1 MFILIEYIFWH
12 YAIAPFEI
20 IKIAN
25 NYFIYVWHKF
35 YIPNHLKTL
44 FRPWH
49 RQQPL
54 IEPKTIGDKI
64 FLATAGRLADF
75 YFILVA
81 AVVRLFVVIFGLISE
96 VFVFL
101 GFIFIFIFW
110 IFWPIVFV
118 YLLFSGIT
126 RIEAE
131 GFIYLAIAVILFL
144 IIFRIF
150 YRSFHSQPRWMN
162 FDDAQKNRVLVSY
175 NAAKTI
181 KSSDSNR
188 ELFGNLASNPDLKF
202 VFQRLNIGSSDLT
215 KITGAASA
223 DPLKAGEILRSAE
236 AIREKHGHAEITS
249 EDLLI
254 ASSLEE
260 LLTQEWLKINIESE
274 DLDSICLWSE
284 SLRAYAEKSGRF
296 WDLDNLLRATPI
308 GQTWTY
314 GFTPLLNE
322 FAQNVLAGKNKIK
335 SGALIGRQKEIEEIE
350 RVLSK
355 QGENNVLL
363 VGEPGVGKESI
374 IIGFGALIA
383 SGKTLPALD
392 YKRVLNLNISL
403 LVSRFKNLPDIQKG
417 ILSVLNEA
425 ERAGNIILVIEN
437 IHNFVGSSD
446 LGIGKADISQIL
458 IPYLASS
465 HFQVIGTT
473 DPVNFHKYIE
483 NRPEFVKIFSRVNVE
498 EPSLKDMVAIIEEAS
513 LTFEKTLGIFFT
525 YSAIKSIAFFAEK
538 YIHTAPNPEKALDL
552 LSETATYVKNQKR
565 DLVLAEDA
573 EKVVSQISRV
583 PIGINTESEKNLLL
597 NLESIMHESL
607 INQEEAV
614 RVIAESLRRIRSGL
628 TARRKPIGAFLF
640 IGPTGVGK
648 TETAKV
654 LAKQY
659 FGSSDRIIRF
669 DMAEYQEKNAI
680 SRFIGSAETNE
691 PGQFISQVRDN
702 PSSLVLLDE
711 IEKANRSIINIFL
724 TVLDE
729 GYLNDVYGRK
739 VNMEQTIII
748 ATSNAGSEAI
758 REMVLQNIDPESQR
772 NQLVDY
778 LLKNNYFS
786 PEFLNR
792 FDAIVVYHPLSK
804 ENLFKIAGL
813 LLEDLKKRLKDQ
825 GYLLEIN
832 DDMKNYVVEKGFDPQ
847 FGARPMKRII
857 AEHVESPIS
866 TKIIE
871 GNLKKGEKFSLSQQ
885 ELK

>member
-20 IKIAN
+20 IKIAK
-25 NYFIYVWHKF
+25 NYLIFVWHKF
-35 YIPNHLKTL
+35 YILNHLKTL

-49 RQQPL
+49 RQQPHV
-54 IEPKTIGDKI
+54 ESSTIGEKI
-64 FLATAGRLADF
+64 FIATAGRLADF
-75 YFILVA
+75 YFLLVA
-81 AVVRLFVVIFGLISE
+81 AMVRLFVIISGLLSE
-96 VFVFL
+96 AFVFL
-101 GFIFIFIFW
+101 SFILIFIFW
-110 IFWPIVFV
+110 IFWPITFV
-118 YLLFSGIT
+118 YLSFLGIT
-126 RIEAE
+126 RIEAD
-131 GFIYLAIAVILFL
+131 GFIYLIIAVILFL

-150 YRSFHSQPRWMN
+150 YRSFHKQPQWIN
-162 FDDAQKNRVLVSY
+162 LDDTQKTRVLVGY

-181 KSSDSNR
+181 KASASNR
-188 ELFGNLASNPDLKF
+188 NLFGNLAIDSNLEF
-202 VFQRLNIGSSDLT
+202 VLQRLNIGSSDLA
-215 KITGAASA
+215 KISNVASA
-223 DPLKAGEILRSAE
+223 DSLASGAILTSAD
-236 AIREKHGHAEITS
+236 AIREKHGHAEVTS

-254 ASSLEE
+254 AASLEE
-260 LLTQEWLKINIESE
+260 SLTQEWLKINIESE
-274 DLDSICLWSE
+274 DLDSICFWSE
-284 SLRAYAEKSGRF
+284 SLRARIEKSGRF
-296 WDLDNLLRATPI
+296 WDLDNLLKATPI

-322 FAQNVLAGKNKIK
+322 FAQNMLAGKNRIK
-335 SGALIGRQKEIEEIE
+335 SAALIGRKKEIEEIE
-350 RVLSK
+350 RMLSK

-374 IIGFGALIA
+374 VIGFASLIA
-383 SGKTLPALD
+383 SGKTLPTLD
-392 YKRVLNLNISL
+392 YKRVLNLNVSL
-403 LVSRFKNLPDIQKG
+403 LVSRFKNLPDIQTG
-417 ILSVLNEA
+417 ILRVLNEA

-437 IHNFVGSSD
+437 IHNFIGSSD
-446 LGIGKADISQIL
+446 FGIGKVDISEIL

-465 HFQVIGTT
+465 NFQVIGTT
-473 DPVNFHKYIE
+473 DPLNFHKYIE
-483 NRPEFVKIFSRVNVE
+483 NRPEFVKVFSRVNVE
-498 EPSLKDMVAIIEEAS
+498 ESSVKDTIAILEEA
-513 LTFEKTLGIFFT
+513 LPDLEKTLRIFFT
-525 YSAIKSIAFFAEK
+525 YQAIKSVAYLSEK

-565 DLVLAEDA
+565 DLVLVEDA
-573 EKVVSQISRV
+573 EKIVSKISRV

-597 NLESIMHESL
+597 NLENIMHESL

-614 RVIAESLRRIRSGL
+614 KVIAESLRRIRSGL
-628 TARRKPIGAFLF
+628 TARHKPIGAFLF

-691 PGQFISQVRDN
+691 PGQFVSQVRDY
-702 PSSLVLLDE
+702 PSSLILLDE
-711 IEKANRSIINIFL
+711 IEKADRNIINIFL

-729 GYLNDVYGRK
+729 GYLSDVYGRK

-758 REMVLQNIDPESQR
+758 RQMALQNIDPESQKDK
-772 NQLVDY
+772 LVDY
-778 LLKNNYFS
+778 LLENNYFT

-792 FDAIVVYHPLSK
+792 FDAIVVYHSLSK
-804 ENLFKIAGL
+804 ENLLKIAGIL
-813 LLEDLKKRLKDQ
+813 LLDLKERLKDQ

-847 FGARPMKRII
+847 FGARPMKRTI
-857 AEHVESPIS
+857 VEKIENPIS

-871 GNLKKGEKFSLSQQ
+871 GSLKKGEKFSLSQQ